1 MNEMKTEETM
11 LFFDLEHYVP
21 EEQRQSKTTTLRAN
35 PDRKGQFLLGGVV
48 TNLQYDDGLGRSNTG
63 EYWIWKE
70 TSLENDEEIQKAEE
84 KVLEKIY
91 HHFKRSWEIVT
102 QNFSRRRDLI
112 VVGTGIAR
120 FDLPLLYIRSSKYQF
135 APKEDLYSIF
145 LKTKPIDLTTLGIAF
160 VKPKG
165 RIKPVS
171 TRDLMRSLGIKD
183 SKETGQI
190 VWELYD
196 NGEYDKIEKRTN
208 REVKTNIIIYSELIS
223 RIRQKYQQKR
233 VKR

>member
-120 FDLPLLYIRSSKYQF
+120 FDLP
-135 APKEDLYSIF
+135 
-145 LKTKPIDLTTLGIAF
+145 
-160 VKPKG
+160 
-165 RIKPVS
+165 
-171 TRDLMRSLGIKD
+171 
-183 SKETGQI
+183 
-190 VWELYD
+190 
-196 NGEYDKIEKRTN
+196 
-208 REVKTNIIIYSELIS
+208 
-223 RIRQKYQQKR
+223 
-233 VKR
+233 